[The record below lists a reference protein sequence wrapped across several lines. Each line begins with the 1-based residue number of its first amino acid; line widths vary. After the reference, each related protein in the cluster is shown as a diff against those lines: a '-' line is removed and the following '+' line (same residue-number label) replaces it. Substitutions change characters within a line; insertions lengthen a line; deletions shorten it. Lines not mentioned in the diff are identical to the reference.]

1 MWLIVYF
8 VYFIYFIILLATAF
22 NNSFYKW
29 QYFISKITI
38 RRMRKGQRYN
48 LLYEKIASRCIGFM
62 EMFLTEVKLWSLCQ
76 HTLVEIPIRIY
87 LDIWFLEIT
96 TKTYVRGSFQLE
108 LEALKKSILK
118 LRVIKR
124 CGGVLFSSIESVW

>member
-1 MWLIVYF
+1 MAHCVFCVFYIFYYSF
-8 VYFIYFIILLATAF
+8 SNSF

-38 RRMRKGQRYN
+38 RRMRKGERYN

-124 CGGVLFSSIESVW
+124 CGGVLFSSIESVC

>member
-38 RRMRKGQRYN
+38 RRIRKGERYN

-62 EMFLTEVKLWSLCQ
+62 EMFLPEVKLWSLCL
-76 HTLVEIPIRIY
+76 HTFVEIPIRIY
-87 LDIWFLEIT
+87 LDVWFLEIT

-118 LRVIKR
+118 LRVIKM
-124 CGGVLFSSIESVW
+124 CGGVLFSSTESVW